1 MFVSLSVSLSAN
13 ISGTTRPNFTEFSVY
28 VTHGR
33 GLVRLWRHCDT
44 LRTSGF
50 VDNALFFCNRPT
62 SHASSVAVTPLQR
75 NTQANAPA
83 TWCWLLPVLDD
94 VGRQDHSP
102 KMFYELQA
110 WNRQMDVSQHC
121 LMPPYGRGHS
131 KYKQHEMR
139 PT

>member
-1 MFVSLSVSLSAN
+1 MVVAWSA
-13 ISGTTRPNFTEFSVY
+13 SGGTAIRY
-28 VTHGR
+28 V
-33 GLVRLWRHCDT
+33 LPV
-44 LRTSGF
+44 F
-50 VDNALFFCNRPT
+50 VDNVLFFCNRPT
-62 SHASSVAVTPLQR
+62 SHVSTVVVTPLQR

-83 TWCWLLPVLDD
+83 TWCWLLPVLED

-102 KMFYELQA
+102 KMSYELQA